1 MSNAI
6 FTTVLIF
13 MSFVLLNC
21 NSATS
26 QNLNTETE
34 RETPQTPSA
43 AETKSETP
51 QLTPTVELPKQQ
63 KVDFKGVRFTYNP
76 QIFGEVEVEEVEE
89 LPLAQESDKP
99 DSVAPRHILFK
110 IKTSDKRRESSIYI
124 FPIEDF
130 RRMLAVSAETRN
142 YFDEKIK
149 DLKDATTDLKS
160 RKDELMPRIPL
171 WDGSQ
176 SIQVKLKQLPFQS
189 GKGVIYL
196 TQFDIEPSLINN
208 EGLIYCFQ
216 GLTGDGK
223 YYVLA
228 EFAVELPFLPESYQV
243 FEFEEYNLP
252 IYFYK
257 EPEKNQKQY
266 EKYTSKI
273 AKRLEKLQQD
283 EFDPNLNYFE
293 ELISTLKVEK

>member
-1 MSNAI
+1 MSNVLLTAILI
-6 FTTVLIF
+6 FT
-13 MSFVLLNC
+13 SFASLNC
-21 NSATS
+21 NSAVS
-26 QNLNTETE
+26 QNLNTEV
-34 RETPQTPSA
+34 
-43 AETKSETP
+43 KSESSP
-51 QLTPTVELPKQQ
+51 QPSVELPKQQ
-63 KVDFKGVRFTYNP
+63 KVEFKGVSFTYNP
-76 QIFGEVEVEEVEE
+76 QMLGEVKVEEIEE

-110 IKTSDKRRESSIYI
+110 IKKSDKERESNIYI

-130 RRMLAVSAETRN
+130 RRMFTISTETRN
-142 YFDEKIK
+142 HFDEKIN

-252 IYFYK
+252 VYFYK

-266 EKYTSKI
+266 EKYISEI
-273 AKRLEKLQQD
+273 AKRLEKLPQD
-283 EFDPNLNYFE
+283 EFEPNLNRFE
-293 ELISTLKVEK
+293 EIISTLKVEK

>member
-1 MSNAI
+1 MSNVLLTAILI
-6 FTTVLIF
+6 FT
-13 MSFVLLNC
+13 SFASLNC
-21 NSATS
+21 NSAVS
-26 QNLNTETE
+26 QNLNTEV
-34 RETPQTPSA
+34 
-43 AETKSETP
+43 KSESSP
-51 QLTPTVELPKQQ
+51 QPSVELPKQQ
-63 KVDFKGVRFTYNP
+63 KVEFKGVSFTYNP
-76 QIFGEVEVEEVEE
+76 QMLGEVKVEEIEE

-110 IKTSDKRRESSIYI
+110 IKKSDKERESNIYI

-130 RRMLAVSAETRN
+130 RRMFTISTETRN
-142 YFDEKIK
+142 HFDEKIN
-149 DLKDATTDLKS
+149 DLKDATTNLKS
-160 RKDELMPRIPL
+160 RKDELMPRIPF

-176 SIQVKLKQLPFQS
+176 TIELKLKQLPFQD

-208 EGLIYCFQ
+208 EGLMYCFQ
-216 GLTGDGK
+216 GLTNDGK
-223 YYVLA
+223 YYILA
-228 EFAVELPFLPESYQV
+228 EFAVELSFLPESYQV

-266 EKYTSKI
+266 KKYTSKI